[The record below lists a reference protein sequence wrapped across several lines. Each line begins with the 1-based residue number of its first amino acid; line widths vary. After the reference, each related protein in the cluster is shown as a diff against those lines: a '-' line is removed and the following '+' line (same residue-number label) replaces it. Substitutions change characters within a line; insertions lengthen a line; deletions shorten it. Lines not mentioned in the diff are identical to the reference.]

1 MLAIRA
7 ACRTRPYV
15 VKDRGVAKSVELVAT
30 WDRVSRAR
38 RWTPVEWLAFSLDD
52 KRWCLGSNRSV
63 STNAHRPALDC
74 LIEGDEIVD
83 ALMIR
88 RRG

>member
-1 MLAIRA
+1 M
-7 ACRTRPYV
+7 
-15 VKDRGVAKSVELVAT
+15 VKDRGVAKSFGLVAT
-30 WDRVSRAR
+30 WERVSRAR
-38 RWTPVEWLAFSLDD
+38 KQTPVEWLACSLDD

-63 STNAHRPALDC
+63 SKNAHRLALAC
-74 LIEGDEIVD
+74 LIERDEIVD